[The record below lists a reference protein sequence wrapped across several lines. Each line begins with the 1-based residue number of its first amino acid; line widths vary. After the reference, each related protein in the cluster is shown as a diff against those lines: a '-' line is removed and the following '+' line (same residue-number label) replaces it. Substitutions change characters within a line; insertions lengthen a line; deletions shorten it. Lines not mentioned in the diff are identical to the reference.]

1 MDHPTRHAALALLAC
16 TSLLALTLPAD
27 GAAAAPT
34 SASTAPVVAMPRYTH
49 PGAGQTL
56 YFVLTDR
63 FANGSTANDLGGG
76 SGGPDDHG
84 FDPTRIS
91 HFHGGDFAGMTARL
105 DYLKNLGITAVWVTP
120 PFKNKPVQKGAL
132 GYTAGYHGYWILDFL
147 QIDPHLGSN
156 AEFQEFVKQAHA
168 RGMRV
173 IMDIIVNHTADVI
186 QLEGD
191 HSYRDTTVAPYRD
204 ASGTAFDPR
213 AVAFNGL
220 NDASA
225 FPLLATQ
232 GSFAYTPTVPAA
244 EVGVKNPAWLNDVT
258 LYHNR
263 GNSTFA
269 GESATHGDFVGL
281 DDVFTEHPQAVKG
294 FVEIFSH
301 WIESCAVDGF
311 RIDTARHVNTEFWQA
326 FIPAIRARA
335 RELGRPDFIQF
346 GEVYNDAGDPA
357 VLAEFSTST
366 MPIDTTID
374 FGFFAAARRFVSQG
388 GTASALADFFARD
401 DYYTDHD
408 SNVHSTTT
416 FLGNHDAGRFAYF
429 LQQDNPGAAPEQ
441 LAALSRLGHGLLYLA
456 RGQPVLYYG
465 DEQGMIGRGGND
477 MQARESMFA
486 AQAPEFRT
494 ATLLATTR
502 TGADDKFDPQHPFYQ
517 VFARLAGLRAAHAAL
532 RTGAMIQRTTSEP
545 ALFAFSRIDRG
556 EKVEYLVALNSSRST
571 AITTRVPTSQP
582 KGAKLVR
589 LFDSRTPEMAGSEI
603 LTVDAAGAAS
613 VTLAPLQFAVW
624 RAQAA
629 LPKPAGAP
637 RITLATPADGAT
649 LTFTSREVDALVF
662 PSRREIRAEVSGG
675 DGVAEVTFVL
685 QRASRPGQYE
695 WLGTDDAA
703 PYRVFW
709 NPPADFSP
717 DEIFTIIATVDDL
730 RGRRVSTQVAGLTFS
745 ASGVSFGTR
754 GATVPTITAAPPAQ
768 VALSLDRPLRLAA
781 TASGTGPLEYQWLR
795 DGSEIPG
802 ATQPTYDVPH
812 PKKADAGTYR
822 LLVRNRAGTTL
833 TSETVVAPAR

>member
-1 MDHPTRHAALALLAC
+1 MACPTRLRFLVVAPLVALACPLLSAPD
-16 TSLLALTLPAD
+16 APA
-27 GAAAAPT
+27 PI
-34 SASTAPVVAMPRYTH
+34 VAMPRFTH

-63 FANGSTANDLGGG
+63 FANGTTANDPGGFT
-76 SGGPDDHG
+76 GGPMDHG

-120 PFKNKPVQKGAL
+120 PFKNKPVQKG
-132 GYTAGYHGYWILDFL
+132 TAGYHGYWILDFL
-147 QIDPHLGSN
+147 QIDPHLGTK
-156 AEFQEFVKQAHA
+156 AEFQDFVRQAHA

-186 QLEGD
+186 ELRDD
-191 HSYRDTTVAPYRD
+191 HSYRDMAATPYRD
-204 ASGTAFDPR
+204 ATGAVFDPR
-213 AVAFNGL
+213 TVAFNGL
-220 NDASA
+220 NDPAA
-225 FPLLATQ
+225 FPTLAADS
-232 GSFAYTPTVPAA
+232 GFAYTPTVPAA
-244 EVGVKNPAWLNDVT
+244 EVAAKNPAWLNDIT

-263 GNSTFA
+263 GNSTFL
-269 GESATHGDFVGL
+269 GESSTHGDFVGL
-281 DDVFTEHPQAVKG
+281 DDVFTEHPQAVQG

-301 WIESCAVDGF
+301 WIESCGVDGF

-366 MPIDTTID
+366 MPIDTTLD

-388 GTASALADFFARD
+388 GTAGALADFFARD

-429 LQQDNPGAAPEQ
+429 LQQDNPGAAPDQ

-465 DEQGMIGRGGND
+465 DEQGMIGRGGHD

-486 AQAPEFRT
+486 AQAPEFRD
-494 ATLLATTR
+494 ATLLGTTR

-517 VFARLAGLRAAHAAL
+517 IFARLGALRAAHPAL
-532 RTGAMIQRTTSEP
+532 RTGAMIPHTTSES
-545 ALFAFSRIDRG
+545 ALFAFSRVDRG

-571 AITTRVPTSQP
+571 ALTTRVPTSQP
-582 KGAKLVR
+582 KGARLAR
-589 LFDSRTPEMAGSEI
+589 LFDSRTPDRAGSEA
-603 LTVDAAGAAS
+603 LTVDAEGAVR
-613 VTLAPLQFAVW
+613 VTLEPLQFAVW
-624 RAQAA
+624 RATAA

-637 RITLATPADGAT
+637 RIALVTPADGAS
-649 LTFTSREVDALVF
+649 LTFTSREVDALLL
-662 PSRREIRAEVSGG
+662 PSRRELRAEVSGG
-675 DGVAEVTFVL
+675 DGFAEVTFVL
-685 QRASRPGQYE
+685 QRASRPGHYE

-709 NPPADFSP
+709 NPPADLAA
-717 DEIFTIIATVDDL
+717 DDTLAVIATVDDL
-730 RGRRVSTQVAGLTFS
+730 RGHRASAQVGGLKVS
-745 ASGVSFGTR
+745 ASGVSFGIR
-754 GATVPTITAAPPAQ
+754 GATVPTITAAPPARA
-768 VALSLDRPLRLAA
+768 ALTPGQTLRLAIA
-781 TASGTGPLEYQWLR
+781 AEGTGPLEYQWLR
-795 DGSEIPG
+795 DGAEIPG
-802 ATQPTYDVPH
+802 ATGATYEVVRSAPTDRG
-812 PKKADAGTYR
+812 AYR
-822 LLVRNRAGTTL
+822 VFVRNRAGTTL
-833 TSETVVAPAR
+833 SGETVVR